1 MFLFAF
7 PALMLVL
14 LFAFPVALT
23 PVAHAADCSSLCDSS
38 SLNVLVLMF
47 FFVSRLGT
55 NEWPFMATV
64 WLL

>member
-1 MFLFAF
+1 
-7 PALMLVL
+7 MLVL